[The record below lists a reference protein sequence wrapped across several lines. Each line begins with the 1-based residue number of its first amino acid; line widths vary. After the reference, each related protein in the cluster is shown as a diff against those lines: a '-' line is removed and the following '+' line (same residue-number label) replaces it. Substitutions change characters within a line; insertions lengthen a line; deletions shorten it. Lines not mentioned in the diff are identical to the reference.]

1 MAGQMNTEDWRII
14 LYRKV
19 RSISVNIEGR
29 VEWELDDWDDALAY
43 YEEQKMRYRG
53 NIRILQ
59 LGLTDGE
66 ETIVL
71 QEFFP

>member
-1 MAGQMNTEDWRII
+1 MNTDDWRII
-14 LYRKV
+14 CYRKV
-19 RSISVNIEGR
+19 RSRSVNIEGR
-29 VEWELDDWDDALAY
+29 TEWELDDWDDAQAY
-43 YEEQKMRYRG
+43 YEEQKLRFHG
-53 NIRILQ
+53 NIRVLQ